1 MTDSA
6 LEQAR
11 GARSRVGE
19 QLRQVQ
25 ATRPA
30 AGAGPQA
37 RARWLRDKASVH
49 DQIASHLRQIG
60 DVTGAVEA
68 EVLASRCRLDARDLT
83 AESASQ
89 PADDDADPHRDWE
102 LTSTGVPWGPGTR
115 PLHREPAEAGIEDV
129 PITTCGPGLP

>member
-83 AESASQ
+83 AESASH
-89 PADDDADPHRDWE
+89 PAGADPRGRWE
-102 LTSTGVPWGPGTR
+102 LTSTGRPWGPGTR

-129 PITTCGPGLP
+129 PLTTCGPGLP